1 VTEWIKKKLMLLIK
15 AERSSHWLAL
25 SFSVGAYIAFSPYIG
40 FHTVMALAAI
50 YFFHL
55 NGAAVFTASLLINNP
70 WTMVP
75 VYSADYI
82 FGEWLCASVFPV
94 TWAYANPGWM
104 EWLNEPLV
112 KYIGLPELSLWS
124 FFVGGNALGLAVAF
138 VAYPIMRW
146 VFARFIAMERI
157 SP

>member
-1 VTEWIKKKLMLLIK
+1 VTEWIKKKLMVLIK
-15 AERSSHWLAL
+15 GERSSHWLAL
-25 SFSVGAYIAFSPYIG
+25 SFSVGAYIAFSPFIG

-75 VYSADYI
+75 VYSFDYI
-82 FGEWLCASVFPV
+82 FGHWLCATLFPV
-94 TWAYANPGWM
+94 NWVFENPWWM
-104 EWLNEPLV
+104 DWLNEPLV

-124 FFVGGNALGLAVAF
+124 FFVGGNVLGLIAAF
-138 VAYPIMRW
+138 VLYPVMYWI
-146 VFARFIAMERI
+146 FARFIAMERI
-157 SP
+157 SS